1 MDNEL
6 NISISDFLNTE
17 YKDYSL
23 YTIESR
29 AIPSCIDSLKTVQR
43 KILHVSS
50 NTWKSG
56 NEKSLKVFQL
66 GGKVSSET
74 FYAHG
79 DSSLNGA
86 IINMA
91 QKFKNN
97 LPLLEEE
104 GQFGS
109 LRSPESGAPR
119 YIGTKLNKNFKF
131 LFKDF
136 ELLKYREEEGSLI
149 EPYYFLP
156 IIPMVLVNGTSG
168 IAVGFASKILN
179 RNPIDI
185 ITSCISFLNGKDI
198 KEVKPYSPYFKGDYI
213 QDENNNKKWVLRGKV
228 KVANTTTVHITELP
242 PSMTYEKYEEILDGL
257 VEDKA
262 IVNYED
268 NCKDDIN
275 YVIKFT
281 RENLAKLDESGL
293 IKLLKLEESAT
304 ENFTTLD
311 EFGKLK
317 IFESSKEI
325 IEYFVNFRL
334 GYYEKRKIFILAKL
348 RDELKVLSNKGK
360 FIRSILEEKIIVNKK
375 SKEEIN
381 KQIEELTIDKMDDSY
396 DYLLR
401 MPIYSLTNEVFERIK
416 IDFKNKRD
424 EIIAL
429 EAKDVKEM
437 YNDDL
442 VFLKNN
448 IYK

>member
-1 MDNEL
+1 MYNEL

-50 NTWKSG
+50 NIWKTG
-56 NEKSLKVFQL
+56 AEKFLKVFQL
-66 GGKVSSET
+66 SGAVAADC
-74 FYAHG
+74 YYHHG
-79 DSSLNGA
+79 SASLESA

-97 LPLLEEE
+97 LPLLEED

-109 LRSPESGAPR
+109 LRSPEPGAAR
-119 YIGTKLNKNFKF
+119 YIGTKLSKNFKL

-136 ELLKYREEEGSLI
+136 ELLEHKKEEGDII
-149 EPYYFLP
+149 EPHYFLP

-185 ITSCISFLNGKDI
+185 ITSCLNVLNNKDI

-228 KVANTTTVHITELP
+228 KVSNTTTVHITELP

-257 VEDKA
+257 VDDKA
-262 IVNYED
+262 IVGYED

-334 GYYEKRKIFILAKL
+334 GYYAKRKIFILAKL
-348 RDELKVLSNKGK
+348 KDELKVLSNKGK

-381 KQIEELTIDKMDDSY
+381 KQIEELNIDKLDESF

-424 EIIAL
+424 EILAL
-429 EAKDVKEM
+429 EVKDIKEM
-437 YNDDL
+437 YNEDL
-442 VFLKNN
+442 VILKNN

>member
-50 NTWKSG
+50 NIWKTG
-56 NEKSLKVFQL
+56 TEKFLKVFQL
-66 GGKVSSET
+66 SGAVASDC
-74 FYAHG
+74 YYHHG
-79 DSSLNGA
+79 SASLESA

-97 LPLLEEE
+97 LPLLEED

-109 LRSPESGAPR
+109 LRSPEPGAAR
-119 YIGTKLNKNFKF
+119 YIGTKLSKNFKL

-136 ELLKYREEEGSLI
+136 ELLEHKKEEGDII
-149 EPYYFLP
+149 EPHYFLP

-185 ITSCISFLNGKDI
+185 ITSCISFLNGKSI
-198 KEVKPYSPYFKGDYI
+198 NEVKPYSPYFKGDYI

-401 MPIYSLTNEVFERIK
+401 MPIYSLTNEVFEIIK

-424 EIIAL
+424 EIMAL
-429 EAKDVKEM
+429 ESKDVKEM
-437 YNDDL
+437 YNEDL
-442 VFLKNN
+442 VLLKNN

>member
-1 MDNEL
+1 MKIKTIKKIILDNPE
-6 NISISDFLNTE
+6 NYYDISVEKYNNFIINNSIIVHNC
-17 YKDYSL
+17 YYHHGSASL
-23 YTIESR
+23 ES
-29 AIPSCIDSLKTVQR
+29 
-43 KILHVSS
+43 
-50 NTWKSG
+50 
-56 NEKSLKVFQL
+56 
-66 GGKVSSET
+66 
-74 FYAHG
+74 
-79 DSSLNGA
+79 A

-97 LPLLEEE
+97 LPLLEED

-109 LRSPESGAPR
+109 LRSPEPGAAR
-119 YIGTKLNKNFKF
+119 YIGTKLSKNFKL

-136 ELLKYREEEGSLI
+136 ELLEHKKEEGDII
-149 EPYYFLP
+149 EPHYFLP
-156 IIPMVLVNGTSG
+156 IIPVVLVNGTSG

-185 ITSCISFLNGKDI
+185 ITSCINVLNGKSI
-198 KEVKPYSPYFKGDYI
+198 NEVKPYSPYFKGEYI
-213 QDENNNKKWVLRGKV
+213 QDENNNKKWTLRGKV
-228 KVANTTTVHITELP
+228 KVTNTTTVHITELP
-242 PSMTYEKYEEILDGL
+242 PSMTYEKYEEILDSL
-257 VEDKA
+257 VDDKM
-262 IVNYED
+262 IVSYED

-334 GYYEKRKIFILAKL
+334 GYYEKRKIFILSKIK
-348 RDELKVLSNKGK
+348 DELKVLSNKGK
-360 FIRSILEEKIIVNKK
+360 FIRAILEEKIIVNKK
-375 SKEEIN
+375 SKQEIN
-381 KQIEELTIDKMDDSY
+381 KQIEELNIDKMDDSY
-396 DYLLR
+396 DYLLK

-416 IDFKNKRD
+416 IDFKNKKD

-429 EAKDVKEM
+429 ESKDIKEM
-437 YNDDL
+437 YNEDL
-442 VFLKNN
+442 VLLKNN

>member
-1 MDNEL
+1 MKIKTIKKIVLDTPENYYD
-6 NISISDFLNTE
+6 ISVEKYNNFIINNSIVVHNC
-17 YKDYSL
+17 YYHHGSASL
-23 YTIESR
+23 ES
-29 AIPSCIDSLKTVQR
+29 
-43 KILHVSS
+43 
-50 NTWKSG
+50 
-56 NEKSLKVFQL
+56 
-66 GGKVSSET
+66 
-74 FYAHG
+74 
-79 DSSLNGA
+79 A

-97 LPLLEEE
+97 LPLLEED

-109 LRSPESGAPR
+109 LRSPEPGAAR
-119 YIGTKLNKNFKF
+119 YIGTKLSKNFKL

-136 ELLKYREEEGSLI
+136 ELLEHKKEEGDII
-149 EPYYFLP
+149 EPHYFLP

-179 RNPIDI
+179 RNPVDI
-185 ITSCISFLNGKDI
+185 ITSCLNVLNNKDI

-228 KVANTTTVHITELP
+228 KVSNTTTVHITELP

-257 VEDKA
+257 VDDKA
-262 IVNYED
+262 IVGYED

-348 RDELKVLSNKGK
+348 KDELKVLSNKGK

-381 KQIEELTIDKMDDSY
+381 KQIEELNIDKMDDSF

-401 MPIYSLTNEVFERIK
+401 MPIYSLTNEVFEKIK

-424 EIIAL
+424 EILAL
-429 EAKDVKEM
+429 EAKDIKEM
-437 YNDDL
+437 YNEDL
-442 VFLKNN
+442 VMLKNN